1 MNHIQVLEGNDA
13 ETAIRQLKNVV
24 ALSSSS
30 DGSPTVSL
38 LKQEDYIVAPVI
50 HKGTLTQDILRTIF
64 EVAKTTG
71 HDTMTAIGLYS
82 AEELHCYDIPMT
94 LEGLDELRSTSCSVV
109 NFVLYAGAPDWLVI
123 FVDQLYVAYGPPAF
137 VNALVGDVGKAYQD
151 LELKINALA
160 TEFQGD
166 IPSYVAQEIERMGS
180 YLDSALIKLGEDY
193 PKAQAGEL
201 VSVL

>member
-24 ALSSSS
+24 ALSSRQ

-38 LKQEDYIVAPVI
+38 LKQTGYIVAPVI
-50 HKGTLTQDILRTIF
+50 HKGTLTQDILKTIF
-64 EVAKTTG
+64 EAAKTTG
-71 HDTMTAIGLYS
+71 QPSMTAIGLYS
-82 AEELHCYDIPMT
+82 AEELHCYAIPMT
-94 LEGLDELRSTSCSVV
+94 FEGLDELRSTSCSVV

-123 FVDQLYVAYGPPAF
+123 FDDQLYVAYGPPAF
-137 VNALVGDVGKAYQD
+137 VNALVGDVGQAYQD
-151 LELKINALA
+151 LESKINALA
-160 TEFQGD
+160 AEFQGD